1 MSVLITSLVSIYLL
15 YYDKY
20 FIYKK
25 QFNFFI
31 IYHFLNLSKQKHHFI
46 NIL

>member
-1 MSVLITSLVSIYLL
+1 MKRQELINKCKELKIKNITFHFLL

-25 QFNFFI
+25 KFNFFI
-31 IYHFLNLSKQKHHFI
+31 NY
-46 NIL
+46 